1 MISLNPLL
9 PAAPILIHAL
19 RETTGVET
27 PKDMDTTY
35 RKTSSGLEAIA
46 ARNPALSQRQRS
58 LLILI
63 DGKRNEKDLAT
74 LASGFGD
81 VEELLQS
88 LLALGFIE
96 PAGQRKPAPAAPAA
110 APAAPAAP
118 AAAATGAGTPYAQV
132 RSVAVRRLN
141 DLLGPGA
148 ETLCMKLEAARNVEE
163 FRAALKRVEAILRE
177 VVGTQRAAQFI
188 TEVENLRAS

>member
-110 APAAPAAP
+110 A
-118 AAAATGAGTPYAQV
+118 ATGAGTPYAQV